1 MFDDKRILNRL
12 SWSIYPKHHIKG
24 IETRKPSFFIDE
36 YNRHTWQIHWLI
48 SKILDLIMSRPNKTG
63 LSYFPMDVD
72 LFQDIRI
79 RKLIKYQSGK
89 AITVYA
95 LLLCLIYQR
104 GYYMRWDEELPFI
117 ISEQTGFEEAYI
129 LEVIRSCMTLGLF
142 SKKLYDDEQ
151 IITSKGIQERYLYIC
166 KLLKRRVSITEY
178 LLIDEEKELV
188 TSQET
193 GVISGKIP
201 VISEETALNSVK
213 MQQKKRKEKEIKEIS
228 LSRDKEKFPPPE
240 VVDKTLSECY
250 DELSCDRSWIE
261 IVTMNTRNSGHKDF
275 TMDMFGMYLKR
286 FFEKLQNEGEER
298 KSPKDAKSHFFRWL
312 NIELKKKGNY
322 EPKPITN
329 NIYEQKRIDSERRK
343 SKLMAEFAE
352 ADAKF
357 LAEQE
362 AKRKAVGSIG
372 EISDTFPDGG

>member
-193 GVISGKIP
+193 GVISGKTP

-275 TMDMFGMYLKR
+275 TIDMFGMYLKR
-286 FFEKLQNEGEER
+286 FFEKLQNEGEVR
-298 KSPKDAKSHFFRWL
+298 KSPKDAKSHFSRWL

-362 AKRKAVGSIG
+362 AKRKAVGFIG

>member
-1 MFDDKRILNRL
+1 
-12 SWSIYPKHHIKG
+12 
-24 IETRKPSFFIDE
+24 
-36 YNRHTWQIHWLI
+36 
-48 SKILDLIMSRPNKTG
+48 MSRPNKTG

-193 GVISGKIP
+193 GVISGKTP

-250 DELSCDRSWIE
+250 DELSCNRSWIE

-275 TMDMFGMYLKR
+275 TIDMFGMYLKR
-286 FFEKLQNEGEER
+286 FFEKLQNEGEVR
-298 KSPKDAKSHFFRWL
+298 KSPKDAMSHFANWL

-362 AKRKAVGSIG
+362 AKRKAVGFIG